1 MRHSSCCIALLLL
14 FAVFTGCI
22 REDLSDCSGHLL
34 LAFHL
39 DTRFGEDFPQK
50 IHNVDV
56 LIFDDATG
64 RFVTGRRIE
73 QSGPEDRSVQFTLLP
88 GVYRVMAWANR
99 NSGSRLSEFTAGKTL
114 MTEGYIEMTAGG
126 DSLYYAPALQEEEG
140 DEESDDPYAAYR
152 VRIPAGEGHT
162 VKELFFARAYRSVNI
177 FVRGL
182 EDLPQAQGQAIEV
195 EGLNLPSRY
204 DLFLHALPEVH
215 SHSSNLINT
224 FTSGGT
230 MPAARFLMPYAPVAD
245 DLSFEL
251 KNLPPIGVE
260 VPPVYLRRYI
270 EEHGITRLDDIDI
283 LIEFRLPGDGT
294 GKASVYITL
303 PDWDTLP
310 VGPVY

>member
-1 MRHSSCCIALLLL
+1 LLL

-22 REDLSDCSGHLL
+22 SEDLSDCPGHLL
-34 LAFHL
+34 LEFHL
-39 DTRFGEDFPQK
+39 DARFGGDFPLK

-73 QSGPEDRSVQFTLLP
+73 QSGLEDRSAQFTLLP
-88 GVYRVMAWANR
+88 GVYRVMAWANH
-99 NSGSRLSEFTAGKTL
+99 NSGSHLSEFTAGKTL

-126 DSLYYAPALQEEEG
+126 DSLYYAPALREEE
-140 DEESDDPYAAYR
+140 EVSENPYAAYR
-152 VRIPAGEGHT
+152 VRIPPGAKRT

-182 EDLPQAQGQAIEV
+182 EDLPQAQGPGIEV

-204 DLFLHALPEVH
+204 DLFLQAMPEVH
-215 SHSSNLINT
+215 SHSSSLIRT
-224 FTSGGT
+224 FTSAGT
-230 MPAARFLMPYAPVAD
+230 MLAARFLMPYAPVAD

-270 EEHGITRLDDIDI
+270 EEHGIIRLDDIDI